1 MNIKQVLIGA
11 TISASALAANAA
23 QTVGLNNVPGNP
35 NAWTFF
41 GAVPDLADT
50 TFTFDPVDTLSGQYD
65 TLLTFGFGGFGFGA
79 TSFTVTLDGTPLS
92 YDSNSGSYT
101 FQGVLDDQ
109 LHGIQLQS
117 AGYSLGIASTTITVS
132 AVPVPEPESYA
143 MMLAGLGALGFM
155 ARRRKTK

>member
-11 TISASALAANAA
+11 TIAASALAANAA

-92 YDSNSGSYT
+92 YDSNSGSFPT
-101 FQGVLDDQ
+101 RRSSDLTQAPTRSKAFWMINCMASNCNPPATHLVL
-109 LHGIQLQS
+109 LRPPS
-117 AGYSLGIASTTITVS
+117 
-132 AVPVPEPESYA
+132 P
-143 MMLAGLGALGFM
+143 
-155 ARRRKTK
+155 